1 MTDASRFD
9 NLSFNLLKVMSMQFI
24 KHLLVA
30 FTLILATAASSYAA
44 EPINTLEKSGLF
56 GYKPN
61 GIAIRGFDTVAYF
74 TESKAVKGKAS
85 IATQWNGA
93 TWHFSKQEHLDLF
106 VADPEAYAPQYG
118 GYCAY
123 GVAVDNLVKIEGNLW
138 DIVDGK
144 LYLNYNKKLQKKW
157 RTDIE
162 GYINTADEKFI
173 GLLSTL

>member
-1 MTDASRFD
+1 MKFI
-9 NLSFNLLKVMSMQFI
+9 KQFI
-24 KHLLVA
+24 VA
-30 FTLILATAASSYAA
+30 FTLILAAATTTHAA

-74 TESKAVKGKAS
+74 TESKAVKGKPS
-85 IATQWNGA
+85 IATEWNGA

-106 VADPEAYAPQYG
+106 TANPEAYAPQYG

-157 RTDIE
+157 RTNID
-162 GYINTADEKFI
+162 GYVTTADAKFK
-173 GLLSTL
+173 GLLSNQ